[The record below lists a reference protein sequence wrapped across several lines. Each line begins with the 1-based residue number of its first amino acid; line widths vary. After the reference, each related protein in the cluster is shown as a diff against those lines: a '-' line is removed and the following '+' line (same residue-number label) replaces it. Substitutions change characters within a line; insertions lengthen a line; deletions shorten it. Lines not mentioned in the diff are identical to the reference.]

1 MKNLKENDAF
11 LGPEEEWERL
21 EPYGDFSRKELREI
35 LRLTLDRDEIR
46 SHEVVTGGKCNT
58 NIAVEFSDG
67 ERVVIRVYERDRWAC
82 RRDQVITEEVAC
94 RVPVPKM
101 LAAVVEPGRF
111 SGAVA
116 EKLAGRPVGV
126 FEWVQGRKPFEV
138 FQRDAEAIEK
148 VGFVLGQT
156 LMNIHE
162 SRRFSH
168 HGLLDEELNYRRKF
182 ASTRASFVDFL
193 EWSLTDGRAGQ
204 RLGASTVSR
213 LRTFIDENVHR
224 LEAVEGAQ
232 GLVHGDYKSSNLLV
246 GPVGDDWEVRAV
258 LDWEFACAG
267 TPLFDAATL
276 LRNADR
282 WPGFSDGF
290 ARGFKAGGGHLPDGW
305 RRIVKLL
312 DLMNLC
318 GFLNGSEKR
327 EKTFEAVRAL
337 ILETIS

>member
-1 MKNLKENDAF
+1 MKNLKGNEAF

-21 EPYGDFSRKELREI
+21 KPYADFSREQLREI
-35 LRLTLDRDEIR
+35 LRLTLDRDDIR
-46 SHEVVTGGKCNT
+46 SHEVLTGGKCNT

-101 LAAVVEPGRF
+101 LAAVSEPGGF
-111 SGAVA
+111 SNAVA
-116 EKLAGRPVGV
+116 EKLAGRPLGI
-126 FEWVQGRKPFEV
+126 FEWVPGQKPVEV
-138 FQRDAEAIEK
+138 FQREEGAVEK
-148 VGFVLGQT
+148 VAFALGQT
-156 LMNIHE
+156 LMSIHE

-168 HGLLDEELNYRRKF
+168 HGLLDEELNFRRKF
-182 ASTRASFVDFL
+182 SSTRASFVDFL
-193 EWSLTDGRAGQ
+193 EWSLTEGRAGQ
-204 RLGASTVSR
+204 RLGDPTVRR
-213 LRTFIDENVHR
+213 LRTYIDENVHQ
-224 LEAVEGAQ
+224 LDAAEGAH
-232 GLVHGDYKSSNLLV
+232 GLVHGDYKFSNLLV
-246 GPVGDDWEVRAV
+246 APVGDDWEVRAV

-267 TPLFDAATL
+267 TPLFDAAIL
-276 LRNADR
+276 LRHADR

-290 ARGFKAGGGHLPDGW
+290 ARGFEAGGGNLPEGW
-305 RRIVKLL
+305 RRVVKLL

-327 EKTFEAVRAL
+327 DKTFQAVRAL